1 MKKTIL
7 YAAGAVLSFLL
18 FYSII
23 PLDIYDNFFYFLI
36 IVGGAA
42 TALCVGGFIFNL
54 EYAKNSGDNSNFGCL
69 GIAAILA
76 VFFGSSFLFLFHEG
90 EREKNELLKY
100 GVYTNATVVDGSSYK
115 TRKADFTSI
124 KLEFTTEKGQQF
136 RTNYSVDAGEFDKF
150 YQSQTIP
157 IVYSPRYPQIVKI
170 FRTSTDLQQYMD
182 EKAKYHP

>member
-1 MKKTIL
+1 MKKRIL

-18 FYSII
+18 FYTII

-36 IVGGAA
+36 IAGGVL
-42 TALCVGGFIFNL
+42 TALCFGGFIFSFDKV
-54 EYAKNSGDNSNFGCL
+54 KNTESKPDLGCL
-69 GIAAILA
+69 GIASIVI
-76 VFFGSSFLFLFHEG
+76 VFFASSFLFLFNEG

-100 GVYTNATVVDGSSYK
+100 GVFTDATVVDGSSYK

-157 IVYSPRYPQIVKI
+157 IVYSPRYPQILKI

-182 EKAKYHP
+182 EKAKYKP